1 MKYKILIIFFFIIS
15 CSTNYTKL
23 ENKIPY
29 NAKGFA
35 YIYNDEDLE
44 KKLISGKLDNT
55 KIQVSNNKLGVN
67 TLIKVINPKTND
79 SIVVKNTKR
88 INFPD
93 FYKILMT
100 EEAAKK
106 LNIDKEKP
114 FVEIIEIK
122 KNKSFVAKKAK
133 IFQEE
138 KKISSNAPIT
148 SVTIS
153 NISKNKINKNNN
165 KTEKM
170 YIMIASFYSE
180 DTAKFLKKRI
190 IKEIPDYD
198 NQKLLIKKKSNKEIN
213 LISGP
218 YNAINLMKNDYIL
231 LKNFGFE
238 ELDITINE

>member
-55 KIQVSNNKLGVN
+55 KIQVSNNKLSIN

-218 YNAINLMKNDYIL
+218 YNTINLMKNDYIL

-238 ELDITINE
+238 ELDITTNE

>member
-55 KIQVSNNKLGVN
+55 KIQVSNNKLSIN

-138 KKISSNAPIT
+138 K
-148 SVTIS
+148 
-153 NISKNKINKNNN
+153 NII
-165 KTEKM
+165 
-170 YIMIASFYSE
+170 
-180 DTAKFLKKRI
+180 
-190 IKEIPDYD
+190 
-198 NQKLLIKKKSNKEIN
+198 
-213 LISGP
+213 
-218 YNAINLMKNDYIL
+218 
-231 LKNFGFE
+231 
-238 ELDITINE
+238 

>member
-1 MKYKILIIFFFIIS
+1 
-15 CSTNYTKL
+15 
-23 ENKIPY
+23 
-29 NAKGFA
+29 
-35 YIYNDEDLE
+35 
-44 KKLISGKLDNT
+44 
-55 KIQVSNNKLGVN
+55 
-67 TLIKVINPKTND
+67 
-79 SIVVKNTKR
+79 
-88 INFPD
+88 
-93 FYKILMT
+93 MT

-138 KKISSNAPIT
+138 KISSNAPIT

-180 DTAKFLKKRI
+180 DTAKFLKKESLKKFLI
-190 IKEIPDYD
+190 TTIK
-198 NQKLLIKKKSNKEIN
+198 SC
-213 LISGP
+213 
-218 YNAINLMKNDYIL
+218 
-231 LKNFGFE
+231 
-238 ELDITINE
+238 

>member
-55 KIQVSNNKLGVN
+55 KIQVSNNKLSIN
-67 TLIKVINPKTND
+67 TLIKVINHKTND

-218 YNAINLMKNDYIL
+218 YNTINLMKNDYIL

-238 ELDITINE
+238 ELDITTNE

>member
-1 MKYKILIIFFFIIS
+1 M
-15 CSTNYTKL
+15 
-23 ENKIPY
+23 
-29 NAKGFA
+29 
-35 YIYNDEDLE
+35 
-44 KKLISGKLDNT
+44 
-55 KIQVSNNKLGVN
+55 
-67 TLIKVINPKTND
+67 IKVINPKTND

-180 DTAKFLKKRI
+180 DTAKFLKKESLKKFLI
-190 IKEIPDYD
+190 TTIK
-198 NQKLLIKKKSNKEIN
+198 SC
-213 LISGP
+213 
-218 YNAINLMKNDYIL
+218 
-231 LKNFGFE
+231 
-238 ELDITINE
+238 